1 VHSEDASDNMSVVEE
16 KKTWDKNSLAEKL
29 GTTVAEVSTVKVLD
43 WGWRELTPEYAPAL
57 GDLLEHA
64 ANVVNFNAF
73 VNEAGPEGGIAFA
86 RAMPK
91 MPKLVQADLQQW
103 QVEPA
108 GAKAI
113 AASLATHPRIKS
125 LKMHYC
131 KLGWEGT
138 EYIARA
144 CAQHK
149 TLTNLDLGDNG
160 MDEQGARHI
169 AAMLATNTS
178 ITRLDLSKNE
188 GLVDNDEVKS
198 WFLGEVEKIMKTRV
212 TPLNLIIENSPGQKW
227 HPNDK
232 PPPPVRED

>member
-1 VHSEDASDNMSVVEE
+1 M
-16 KKTWDKNSLAEKL
+16 
-29 GTTVAEVSTVKVLD
+29 
-43 WGWRELTPEYAPAL
+43 RPAL
-57 GDLLEHA
+57 A
-64 ANVVNFNAF
+64 CSAF

-91 MPKLVQADLQQW
+91 MTKLVQADLQQW
-103 QVEPA
+103 QITPE
-108 GAKAI
+108 GAKAV
-113 AASLATHPRIKS
+113 AAALQVHPRIKS

-138 EYIARA
+138 EHIARA

-188 GLVDNDEVKS
+188 GLVDNPEVKS
-198 WFLGEVEKIMKTRV
+198 WFLTTVEEIMKTRPK
-212 TPLNLIIENSPGQKW
+212 PLNLIIENSPGQKW

-232 PPPPVRED
+232 PPPPVREELERF